1 MINTLGTGYLNCL
14 YAYRRKSASPVL
26 NVLRYSEMCHCVIGW
41 VVPDISEDHSASPS
55 KVKQSKIWT
64 WTPCS
69 LKKDTL
75 CSLKRLWPT
84 QPRPLHHIPEDLN
97 PQQLQ
102 CENLNFAGHTKC
114 SLTFIRSSRRNS
126 LWTFS
131 LRGLSSCGFK
141 VNNSWMAALNV
152 TRLKLEYI

>member
-1 MINTLGTGYLNCL
+1 MFLL
-14 YAYRRKSASPVL
+14 YCSLQAKQVQVWKNSNN
-26 NVLRYSEMCHCVIGW
+26 NVYIKHFPRSVSHEWFRYSGICHCVIGW
-41 VVPDISEDHSASPS
+41 VGPHISKDHSAFIF
-55 KVKQSKIWT
+55 KGQAVRN
-64 WTPCS
+64 
-69 LKKDTL
+69 LYL
-75 CSLKRLWPT
+75 CSSKRLGPT
-84 QPRPLHHIPEDLN
+84 HSRKQHHIPGDLN
-97 PQQLQ
+97 HQQLQ
-102 CENLNFAGHTKC
+102 CENLNFVGHTKC

>member
-1 MINTLGTGYLNCL
+1 MIQIFWDVSPCHWVSSSWYFRGSQCLHLQRWSSPKFGLELLIPWKKNT
-14 YAYRRKSASPVL
+14 
-26 NVLRYSEMCHCVIGW
+26 
-41 VVPDISEDHSASPS
+41 
-55 KVKQSKIWT
+55 Q
-64 WTPCS
+64 
-69 LKKDTL
+69 

-84 QPRPLHHIPEDLN
+84 QPRTLYHIPEDLN

-102 CENLNFAGHTKC
+102 CENPNFTGQTKC

-152 TRLKLEYI
+152 TRLKLEYIKKMWNPVLCIWY